1 MKTLAIVISYNFMSW
16 IDRCLPSLLKGKHP
30 TDILV
35 VDNGSSDETISYIHE
50 HYPSIR
56 LIENK
61 KNLGFGS
68 ANNIGMQIAL
78 DEGYDGVLLI
88 KNAQSDPRRA
98 A

>member
-61 KNLGFGS
+61 KNLGFGNLFLSFS
-68 ANNIGMQIAL
+68 ASSNVSASICG
-78 DEGYDGVLLI
+78 
-88 KNAQSDPRRA
+88 
-98 A
+98 